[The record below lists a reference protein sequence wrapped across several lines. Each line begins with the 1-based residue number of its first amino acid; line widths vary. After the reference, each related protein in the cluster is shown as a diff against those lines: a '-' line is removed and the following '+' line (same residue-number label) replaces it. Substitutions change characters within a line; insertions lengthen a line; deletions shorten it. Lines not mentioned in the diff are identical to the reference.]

1 MSGLITVYDAPD
13 GVKVTTIDI
22 GNTDKQRADIIKE
35 RLNGK
40 SYMDFQV
47 ICAPHMGSYHV
58 SVQTVYNATPDE
70 IMGML
75 LFAIATELYEI
86 SRECANQAEVE

>member
-1 MSGLITVYDAPD
+1 MTELTTVYNMPD
-13 GVKVTTIDI
+13 GVTLTTIEI

-40 SYMDFQV
+40 TYMDFQV
-47 ICAPHMGSYHV
+47 ICAPYTGNYHV
-58 SVQTVYNATPDE
+58 SVQTVYEATPDE
-70 IMGML
+70 IIGML

-86 SRECANQAEVE
+86 SREIPEQAG